1 MNVDEVAENQVWEWA
16 CGVYRL
22 RVEKVEK
29 DRGRGRDQ
37 GRFPDFV
44 IGKNGRAVKAKA
56 EKIQRENGIG
66 ALVQGLDHISFYI
79 DSDTI
84 VDGDSTHLILNSN
97 HVQIMY
103 SRP

>member
-1 MNVDEVAENQVWEWA
+1 M
-16 CGVYRL
+16 YRL